1 MGVKGKEIAETG
13 HWLRESL
20 QRSSVRSER
29 IEWLRKRQAEKGAL
43 GCEFQFR
50 AILRA
55 IRELEVAEES

>member
-20 QRSSVRSER
+20 QRSSVLSER
-29 IEWLRKRQAEKGAL
+29 IEWLRARQKEQGAL
-43 GCEFQFR
+43 GHVFQFR

-55 IRELEVAEES
+55 IRELEVTA